1 MSAELAV
8 ALVLCVVALGWLI
21 AELVW
26 VAADSKSSKLAR
38 FVLLL
43 GCGLAFYLFAFP
55 PVQSQPGQ
63 TLVVLTAGAEPGGE
77 LALAQSERLVA
88 LPEFDLPADSQLAE
102 RAPDLASALRRF
114 PAASRLRII
123 GDGLSPRD
131 LAAAAALPVEYSA
144 AASQPGIVDLRS
156 PSTVVPGALWAVGGR
171 VVDHEQAQ
179 IELLDPQ
186 QSPLARSQLDADGRF
201 ELFAHSP
208 IAGLFRYQLRLLAAD
223 GETLIEQLSL
233 PLQVE
238 TPRVQRILLFSRAP
252 NAEQKYL
259 RRWAVDSGQQLSSSI
274 NLRPRLSMRLGSPQL
289 SADALAQTDLLILD
303 DRSWYRLSST
313 QRSLVAEAVEA
324 GLGLLLRLTD
334 EPNQAQRR
342 RLAEIGF
349 AVAEAEIS
357 RQTQLPA
364 LNSELHNSAGN
375 NALQISRRLVKVE
388 AASAVPLL
396 TDSQGSALGLW
407 RAQGDGRVGL
417 LWVGDTYGIFLK
429 GEKVRYASL
438 WANLLGTLARA
449 QDAPVLQHVGEH
461 HWVDQRIAWCARQT
475 DAVVID
481 PGGETVSLLTDEYT
495 ACAGYWPRSAGW
507 HRLRANDLEQ
517 PFYVRAADDGV
528 ALRHQQ
534 LIASNL
540 SLAAE
545 QPARAV
551 ASLPSVAGPRWPW
564 FLLWLALSGS
574 LWWLERRATTI
585 GRLA

>member
-8 ALVLCVVALGWLI
+8 ALVLCVVALVWLI

-43 GCGLAFYLFAFP
+43 VCGLAFYLFAFP
-55 PVQSQPGQ
+55 PVESQPGQ
-63 TLVVLTAGAEPGGE
+63 TLVVLTAGAESGGE
-77 LALAQSERLVA
+77 IALAQSERLVA
-88 LPEFDLPADSQLAE
+88 LPEFDLPADFQLAE

-114 PAASRLRII
+114 PAASRLRIV

-131 LAAAAALPVEYSA
+131 LAAAAVLPVEYAA
-144 AASQPGIVDLRS
+144 AASRPGIVDLRS
-156 PSTVVPGALWAVGGR
+156 PSIVVPGVLWAVGGR
-171 VVDHEQAQ
+171 VVGHEDAQ

-186 QSPLARSQLDADGRF
+186 QNPLARAPLAADGRF

-223 GETLIEQLSL
+223 GESLIEQLSL
-233 PLQVE
+233 PLQVQ

-259 RRWAVDSGQQLSSSI
+259 RRWAVDSGQQLSSLI
-274 NLRPRLSMRLGSPQL
+274 NLRPRLSMRLGNPQL
-289 SADALAQTDLLILD
+289 NADALAQTDLLLLD
-303 DRSWYRLSST
+303 DRSWYRLSNT

-324 GLGLLLRLTD
+324 GLGLLVRLTD
-334 EPNQAQRR
+334 EPDQAQRR

-349 AVAEAEIS
+349 TVAEAEIS

-364 LNSELHNSAGN
+364 LSSELQKADSN

-396 TDSQGSALGLW
+396 TDEQGSALGLW
-407 RAQGDGRVGL
+407 RPQGDGRVGL

-438 WANLLGTLARA
+438 WANLLGTLARG
-449 QDAPVLQHVGEH
+449 QDMPELQQVGKH
-461 HWVDQRIAWCARQT
+461 HWVDQRIAWCDPQT

-481 PGGETVSLLTDEYT
+481 PGGRSTGLLTDEH
-495 ACAGYWPRSAGW
+495 AECAGHWPRAAGW
-507 HRLRANDLEQ
+507 HRLRANALDQ

-528 ALRHQQ
+528 ALGHQQ
-534 LIASNL
+534 LIAYNL

-545 QPARAV
+545 QSPRADV
-551 ASLPSVAGPRWPW
+551 SLPSVAGPRWPW
-564 FLLWLALSGS
+564 FLLWLALSGL
-574 LWWLERRATTI
+574 LWWQERRATTI